1 MKMTYLRYH
10 IGSASL
16 VILSFAFII
25 FLIYKKTF
33 VNEMPQKKK
42 KHFECLQNI
51 ALLYLD
57 IDEIVE
63 WVNVLLNKPFHLED
77 RINGLS

>member
-1 MKMTYLRYH
+1 MRCH
-10 IGSASL
+10 
-16 VILSFAFII
+16 
-25 FLIYKKTF
+25 
-33 VNEMPQKKK
+33 KKK